1 METLPLFP
9 LGTVLLPGAVLPLQ
23 LFEPRYL
30 ELAQW
35 LAARPEGER
44 AFGVVLIRSG
54 HEVGPDAVSDV
65 HPVGCEATVEAM
77 GLARGAGGAGSVVHL
92 VATGGRRFRLEGL
105 DEDAGTAYLTARVE
119 WLEEPST
126 AEADIAEVVVQVR
139 SAHDRYLEVV
149 GARGEPVED
158 VPGRVAYRYAEQ
170 TVLDV
175 ADRQRLLEAPDAGAR
190 LRLLLELLRRE
201 TAIVRRFGALPG
213 TPDLGAAGL
222 S

>member
-1 METLPLFP
+1 MPTLPLFP
-9 LGTVLLPGAVLPLQ
+9 LGTVLLPGAALPLQ

-30 ELAQW
+30 ELARW
-35 LAARPEGER
+35 LATRPENER

-54 HEVGPDAVSDV
+54 HEVGPDAASDL
-65 HPVGCEATVEAM
+65 HPVGCEATVDAM
-77 GLARGAGGAGSVVHL
+77 GLARGVGGAGTVVHL
-92 VATGGRRFRLEGL
+92 VATGARRFRLDGI

-119 WLEEPST
+119 WLDEAPTT
-126 AEADIAEVVVQVR
+126 AEEVAVLAEQVR
-139 SAHDRYLEVV
+139 SAHARYLEVV

-158 VPGRVAYRYAEQ
+158 VEGRLAYRYAEQ

-175 ADRQRLLEAPDAGAR
+175 GDRQRLLEASDAASR
-190 LRLLLELLRRE
+190 LRLLLALLRRE